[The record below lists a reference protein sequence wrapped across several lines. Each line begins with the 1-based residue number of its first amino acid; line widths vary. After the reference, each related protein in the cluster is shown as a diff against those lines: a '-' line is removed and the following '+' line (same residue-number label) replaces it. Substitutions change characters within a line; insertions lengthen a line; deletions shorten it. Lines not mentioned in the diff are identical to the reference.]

1 MRECARTHRRRL
13 AAVGLLLSLTSALA
27 RAAGPWDGLWDLDA
41 GRSRHAAQS
50 FVLVRLANGMWKYGE
65 GASASIFALDGRPYP
80 EPNAPDFAMS
90 ATLSGTD
97 TLVLVESAYGREME
111 RDRFTLSADGRTLSV
126 TATRIHPDGREATST
141 TKAVRTTG
149 DSGFAG
155 TWKEARGNDAS
166 TPSSSSSAPG
176 EPSSSPGP
184 PSRPYWVISTSP
196 DGVMSWFIPA
206 TGELLRGRTD
216 GRSRPITGPQQP
228 AGRTFVWKQVSAY
241 QIEFYASDD
250 GHLIARATETLS
262 PDGKT
267 FTDALWAPGHEDEKD
282 LRVFVKR

>member
-1 MRECARTHRRRL
+1 MKACTRTHHRRL
-13 AAVGLLLSLTSALA
+13 AVVGLLLCLTCGLA
-27 RAAGPWDGLWDLDA
+27 HAAGPWDGLWDLDP
-41 GRSRHAAQS
+41 GRSRPAAQS
-50 FVLVRLANGMWKYGE
+50 FVLVKLANGMWKYGD
-65 GASASIFALDGRPYP
+65 GASASVFAMDGRPYP
-80 EPNAPDFAMS
+80 EQNASDFAMS

-97 TLVLVESAYGREME
+97 TLVLVESAHGREIE
-111 RDRFTLSADGRTLSV
+111 RDRWTLSADGRTLTV
-126 TATRIHPDGREATST
+126 TATRIYPDGREATSAT
-141 TKAVRTTG
+141 EALRTTG

-155 TWKEARGNDAS
+155 TWKEARGDDSS
-166 TPSSSSSAPG
+166 TSSSSSAP
-176 EPSSSPGP
+176 EDPSSGLGH
-184 PSRPYWVISTSP
+184 PSRPYWVISTSS

-228 AGRTFVWKQVSAY
+228 ARRTFVWKQVSPHR
-241 QIEFYASDD
+241 IEFYASDN